1 MSYAD
6 KRCEAIAL
14 FRQHV
19 REKIKAGATVRE
31 AYLDLRSAMYALLE
45 EFRVEHDLP
54 GTRYWH
60 HPESSS
66 YFSTEPG
73 EELPNSPE
81 SELMMELTRIEFV
94 SRQELHFGYENER
107 L

>member
-1 MSYAD
+1 MAYAD

-19 REKIKAGATVRE
+19 REKIKAGVSVRE
-31 AYLDLRSAMYALLE
+31 AYLDLKSSMAALLE

-73 EELPNSPE
+73 EELPDSPDA
-81 SELMMELTRIEFV
+81 ELCMELTRTEFV
-94 SRQELHFGYENER
+94 LRQDLHFGYESER

>member
-1 MSYAD
+1 MTYAN
-6 KRCEAIAL
+6 KRNEAIAL
-14 FRQHV
+14 FRQHN
-19 REKIKAGATVRE
+19 REVLKQGATVRE
-31 AYLDLRSAMYALLE
+31 TYASLRQAMHALLD

-73 EELPNSPE
+73 EELPPSADAK
-81 SELMMELTRIEFV
+81 LCMELTRIEFV
-94 SRQELHFGYENER
+94 SRQGLHFGYEQDR

>member
-19 REKIKAGATVRE
+19 RNKIKAGAKVRE
-31 AYLDLRSAMYALLE
+31 AYFELHSAMHALLE

-66 YFSTEPG
+66 YFSTGPG
-73 EELPNSPE
+73 EELPDSPDA
-81 SELMMELTRIEFV
+81 ELCMELTRTEFV
-94 SRQELHFGYENER
+94 LRQDLHFGYESER